1 MTLEFD
7 ARVPVRHFDVS
18 LAIEQGETVAVLG
31 PNGAG
36 KSTLL
41 NTIAGLVRADSGKA
55 VLNGRVLFDVEQ
67 GRGHRLPPYSRGVS
81 LLAQQALLFPHLS
94 VRENV
99 AFGPRSRGMPH
110 GAAKDRAMRWLD
122 EVGAAELAD
131 RKPAELSGGQA
142 QRVAVARA
150 LAADPELL
158 LLDEPMAALDVSVAP
173 LLRRMLRRVLEDR
186 TVLLVTHEI
195 LDAYSL
201 ADRVV
206 IIEDGVLVDSGP
218 VRRVLEHPRTV
229 FAARLIGTNLIT
241 GTATAEGLKPA
252 GGLKLGNGLKP
263 GAGDEIRARDTGEV
277 PFGKAAAVTFPPRA
291 VRVQLTASVEQPDD
305 RPRSGSA
312 VNRVPVVVRDL
323 EPREEWVRI
332 HGDELVAD
340 VDPARVAALDLAPG
354 TRAWFVFDADDVT
367 MYAL

>member
-1 MTLEFD
+1 
-7 ARVPVRHFDVS
+7 
-18 LAIEQGETVAVLG
+18 
-31 PNGAG
+31 
-36 KSTLL
+36 
-41 NTIAGLVRADSGKA
+41 
-55 VLNGRVLFDVEQ
+55 LNGRVLFDVEQ

-94 VRENV
+94 VRDNV
-99 AFGPRSRGMPH
+99 AFGPRCRGMPH
-110 GAAKDRAMRWLD
+110 RAARDRAMRWLD
-122 EVGAAELAD
+122 EVDAVELAD

-173 LLRRMLRRVLEDR
+173 LLRRMLRRVLADR

-206 IIEDGVLVDSGP
+206 IIEDGALVDSGP
-218 VRRVLEHPRTV
+218 VRQVLEHPRTV
-229 FAARLIGTNLIT
+229 FAARLVGTNLIT
-241 GTATAEGLKPA
+241 GTATAEGLKPGEGFKPVEGLKRE
-252 GGLKLGNGLKP
+252 GGLKVGT
-263 GAGDEIRARDTGEV
+263 GDRIRARDAGEV
-277 PFGKAAAVTFPPRA
+277 PLGGAAAVTFPPRA
-291 VRVQLTASVEQPDD
+291 VRVQLTASAEHPDD
-305 RPRSGSA
+305 RLRSGSA
-312 VNRVPVVVRDL
+312 VNLVPVVVRDL

-332 HGDELVAD
+332 HGDDLVAD
-340 VDPARVAALDLAPG
+340 VDPARVAALDLTPG

-367 MYAL
+367 LYAL